1 MLGNS
6 AKYAEDAD
14 YGEYAKYAEYV
25 EYAEYAKY
33 ADWLKQST
41 PGSLVPSAMFS
52 TLYRPPFP
60 QRLDIFLL
68 WLGSQ

>member
-41 PGSLVPSAMFS
+41 PGYVMPLTVI
-52 TLYRPPFP
+52 L
-60 QRLDIFLL
+60 LIFRTDEI
-68 WLGSQ
+68 

>member
-41 PGSLVPSAMFS
+41 PGSVVPLAMF
-52 TLYRPPFP
+52 LPFLHPFP
-60 QRLDIFLL
+60 PPAFPDVR
-68 WLGSQ
+68 